1 MTSASETVTE
11 TVEITASAIT
21 AAMAAAAGRQPLP
34 PTEEQQAVIQAPD
47 EPVLV
52 VAGAGSGKTHTMA
65 QRVLWLVANGKAMP
79 DEILGLTFTRK
90 AARELSDRLRDELAL
105 LERANLVPEAA
116 KERLPVVQTYNSF
129 ASALFR
135 EWALLIGRDPESEVL
150 TDPAA
155 FLLALRMARAS
166 SDLRLAR
173 LGSAATIAKRV
184 MQLAGEL
191 GDHHVT
197 TDAVRRRGFV
207 DDVRALDA
215 LPDAEEG
222 EKLLAHDR
230 KGIASDVER
239 VGALAPLLDL
249 VDAFDAEKRR
259 LGTVQ
264 FSDQVRLALDAI
276 EAHPGAVEE
285 LRARHRYVLLDE
297 FQDTSVLQLRLLQ
310 RLFDGTPVMAVGD
323 PNQAIYGFRGASAG
337 TLKLFADGLGVAR
350 TLSLSTSWRNDRAV
364 LDVAHEVA
372 SSLPPQPGVPVERLR
387 PRNDAGA
394 GSVTVRHVETIDD
407 EAKGLAAWFRAHGT
421 GGGPG
426 ADPEQRAPSAAVLV
440 RSHAAG
446 VEMAHALRAEGIHV
460 TRSGGGGLLDEPEIV
475 DLIAALRVLGR
486 PEEGSSL
493 IRLLAGTH
501 WRVGVADL
509 AALQRH
515 AQAIVRRGL
524 SDEQRAADR
533 GAVAAEASAS
543 IVDALDAV
551 VDERRLEGATE
562 AGLAR
567 MLQAGELLRQLRS
580 RAGMPL
586 PEFVRA
592 VEQALRLDIEVIAKP
607 SGSRDALD
615 AFGREVAAFAAA
627 DERGTLEAFLTYL
640 EVVEDGRGP
649 EAPQPRQRD
658 GVVIV
663 MTMHAAKGLEW
674 DLVALPRLA
683 EGKAEDKPLG
693 WLDWARL
700 PYPLR
705 GDAGLLAALQWRGHP
720 AKTSYARAR
729 AAFLAELLAH
739 QESET
744 DRLSYVAVTR
754 AKQALWLS
762 AAQWYGASKQPAKPK
777 RLLEVAAASCGVPL
791 LDAPEK
797 HAENPLGDRVETVVW
812 PVDPLGARRE
822 RVEEAAALVEH
833 ADPSQPTPWDAAIE
847 LLLAERGGTELALP
861 QRIAASGFKDWAADP
876 VAVAKQLARP
886 MPQQPFAAT
895 RLGTLFHG
903 WVERRD
909 GAIGL
914 GDAVDDEALDEE
926 LVGIDAE
933 RLERLKQTFLAS
945 PYGDRQPA
953 ETEIEIHLP
962 LAGTT
967 VVCKIDA
974 VYRDGDRA
982 TVVDWKTGRLPSGEA
997 DLEARQLQ
1005 LALYRAAYAAHAGL
1019 DPEQVDAELY
1029 FVEHDRIVR
1038 PERIESLAELEARW
1052 LAAQQAVAEAS
1063 AVG

>member
-1 MTSASETVTE
+1 MTTAS
-11 TVEITASAIT
+11 EITAAI
-21 AAMAAAAGRQPLP
+21 AAAGKLAPQH
-34 PTEEQQAVIQAPD
+34 PTDEQVAVIQAPD

-65 QRVLWLVANGKAMP
+65 QRVLWLVANGKALP

-90 AARELSDRLRDELAL
+90 AARELSDRLRNELAL
-105 LERANLVPEAA
+105 LERAELVPEAA
-116 KERLPVVQTYNSF
+116 KSRMPVVQTYNSF

-155 FLLALRMARAS
+155 FLLALRIARAS
-166 SDLRLAR
+166 DDLRLAE

-184 MQLAGEL
+184 MQLSGEL
-191 GDHHVT
+191 GDHHVS

-207 DDVRALDA
+207 ADFHAIEALADA
-215 LPDAEEG
+215 DEG
-222 EKLLAHDR
+222 EKLLAPAR

-239 VGALAPLLDL
+239 VGALDPLLVL
-249 VDAFDAEKRR
+249 VDDFDREKRR

-276 EAHPGAVEE
+276 EAHPAAIAE
-285 LRARHRYVLLDE
+285 LRERHRYVLLDE
-297 FQDTSVLQLRLLQ
+297 FQDTSVLQLQLLR
-310 RLFDGTPVMAVGD
+310 RLFEGTPVMAVGD

-337 TLKLFADGLGVAR
+337 TLQLFADGLGVR
-350 TLSLSTSWRNDRAV
+350 QTLSLSTSWRNDVAV
-364 LDVAHEVA
+364 LDVAHTIA
-372 SSLPPQPGVPVERLR
+372 GGLPPQPGVPVERLASR
-387 PRNDAGA
+387 PGA
-394 GSVTVRHVETIDD
+394 GSGDVTARHVETIDD
-407 EAKGLAAWFRAHGT
+407 EAAELAAWFRSRGAGE
-421 GGGPG
+421 GLPGP
-426 ADPEQRAPSAAVLV
+426 DAAVLV

-446 VEMAHALRAEGIHV
+446 VEIAQALRAEGIQV
-460 TRSGGGGLLDEPEIV
+460 TRSGGGGLLDEPEVV
-475 DLIAALRVLGR
+475 DLVAALRVLGR

-493 IRLLAGTH
+493 IRLLAGSR

-515 AQAIVRRGL
+515 AHAIARRGL
-524 SDEQRAADR
+524 TDEQRAADR

-562 AGLAR
+562 TGLER
-567 MLQAGELLRQLRS
+567 MLQAGRLLRELRS

-592 VEQALRLDIEVIAKP
+592 VEHALRLDIEVIARP
-607 SGSRDALD
+607 NGGHDALD
-615 AFGREVAAFAAA
+615 AFAREVHAFAAA
-627 DERGTLEAFLTYL
+627 DERGSLDAFLTYL

-649 EAPQPRQRD
+649 EAPQPQQGD
-658 GVVIV
+658 GVVLV

-683 EGKAEDKPLG
+683 EGKGEDKPLG

-705 GDAGLLAALQWRGHP
+705 GDADLLAKLDWRGHP
-720 AKTSYARAR
+720 SKASYAAGRET
-729 AAFLAELLAH
+729 FLAELLAH
-739 QESET
+739 QESEG

-754 AKQALWLS
+754 AKHSLWLS
-762 AAQWYGASKQPAKPK
+762 AAQWYGTAKKAASPK
-777 RLLEVAAASCGVPL
+777 RLLGLVADSLGVPL

-797 HAENPLGDRVETVVW
+797 DVENPLGDRTATVVW
-812 PVDPLGARRE
+812 PVDPLGSRRGEVETAARL
-822 RVEEAAALVEH
+822 VDAADAEH
-833 ADPSQPTPWDAAIE
+833 ATHWDDAIA
-847 LLLAERGGTELALP
+847 LLLAERSGTTLMLP
-861 QRIAASGFKDWAADP
+861 SRIAASGFKDWAADP
-876 VAVAKQLARP
+876 VAVAQQIARP
-886 MPQQPFAAT
+886 MPQRPFAAT

-909 GAIGL
+909 GAIGLGSIGL

-933 RLERLKQTFLAS
+933 RLERLKATFLAS

-974 VYRDGDRA
+974 VYRDGERA
-982 TVVDWKTGRLPSGEA
+982 TVVDWKTGRLPSGAA

-1005 LALYRAAYAAHAGL
+1005 LALYRAAYAVHAGL

-1029 FVEHDRIVR
+1029 FVEHDRIIR

-1052 LAAQQAVAEAS
+1052 LRAQQAVAEAS